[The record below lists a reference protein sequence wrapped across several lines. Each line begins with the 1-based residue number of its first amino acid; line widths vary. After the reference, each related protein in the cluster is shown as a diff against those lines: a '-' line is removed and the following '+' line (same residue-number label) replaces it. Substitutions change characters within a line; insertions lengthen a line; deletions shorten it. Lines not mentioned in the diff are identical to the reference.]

1 MEDIKTQFI
10 GIGCDIIDINE
21 KCSKMH
27 TKDIDAL
34 FTNVIQLNKK
44 NALLKKIYDLEENIS
59 KMRVAITKATL
70 SGVANTVIV
79 PETTTGGKVIA
90 EEPIIAET
98 TATETTTDVDPVEDK
113 SSKKTKSK
121 KKEEVVETPK
131 PNKKKEE
138 VVETPKSSKKK
149 EEVVE
154 PPKETAVETP
164 KPSKKKEET
173 SKSTKKK
180 KEEEVSVVKEPVVEI
195 VSTDTAVTKQPVQEV
210 ATASEEGE
218 QQLHLKRKKIP
229 HHIRTYVWNEY
240 IGPDVAQSKCLCC
253 KKEDIRIRNF
263 HCGHVIAESKGGDLT
278 IKNLRPICSACNIS
292 MGTMSMNEFTKT
304 FFGWE
309 V

>member
-98 TATETTTDVDPVEDK
+98 TATETSTVDVDPVEDK
-113 SSKKTKSK
+113 SAKKSKSK

-131 PNKKKEE
+131 
-138 VVETPKSSKKK
+138 
-149 EEVVE
+149 
-154 PPKETAVETP
+154 ETAVETS

-180 KEEEVSVVKEPVVEI
+180 KEEEVPVVKEPVVEI

-218 QQLHLKRKKIP
+218 QQPLHLKRKKIP

-278 IKNLRPICSACNIS
+278 IKNLRPICAACNIS

>member
-1 MEDIKTQFI
+1 MEDIKALFV

-70 SGVANTVIV
+70 SGVSNTVIV
-79 PETTTGGKVIA
+79 PETTTGGKSLN
-90 EEPIIAET
+90 EEE
-98 TATETTTDVDPVEDK
+98 TATAEAPVADIDPTEDK
-113 SSKKTKSK
+113 ATKKSKSK
-121 KKEEVVETPK
+121 KKEEVIEVAK
-131 PNKKKEE
+131 SNKKKEE
-138 VVETPKSSKKK
+138 ESKEPVVEVAKPVVETSKSSRKKK
-149 EEVVE
+149 EEV
-154 PPKETAVETP
+154 AETP
-164 KPSKKKEET
+164 KPSKKKEEVT
-173 SKSTKKK
+173 ESKEPAGETPKQDKKETAKPSKS
-180 KEEEVSVVKEPVVEI
+180 I
-195 VSTDTAVTKQPVQEV
+195 TAVEVVTEDSDGEEKQP
-210 ATASEEGE
+210 
-218 QQLHLKRKKIP
+218 LHLKRKKIP
-229 HHIRTYVWNEY
+229 KHIKTHVWNEY
-240 IGPDVAQSKCLCC
+240 VGPDFTNARCLCC
-253 KKEDIRIRNF
+253 KKEKIDFRNF

-278 IKNLRPICSACNIS
+278 IKNLRPICAGCNLG